1 MIMNMSHSFR
11 FTSASVIATCC
22 LLSGGPGR
30 ADDIAEV
37 KATIAAFH
45 QALAALDIAKID
57 ALWAHD
63 DTVMDKEPL
72 AKSTTLGWSGTRKN
86 FEGLFA
92 AASTISVK
100 PSEGPNVQVRGDIA
114 YSTGVG
120 LSEATFKTFPA
131 FSADVYEADV
141 FEKRD
146 GKWVYVVHAAY
157 ALPK

>member
-1 MIMNMSHSFR
+1 MDLFR
-11 FTSASVIATCC
+11 SLRFFSSTAIAMFC
-22 LLSGGPGR
+22 LIASGGAGR
-30 ADDIAEV
+30 ADDIADV

-45 QALAALDIAKID
+45 QALTALDIAKMD

-63 DTVMDKEPL
+63 DAVMDKEPN
-72 AKSTTLGWSGTRKN
+72 AKSTTLGWTGTRKN

-92 AASTISVK
+92 AASTISAK
-100 PSEGPNVQVRGDIA
+100 STEGPNVQVKGDIA
-114 YSTGVG
+114 YSTGIAS
-120 LSEATFKTFPA
+120 SEATFNKFPP

-146 GKWVYVVHAAY
+146 GKWVYLVHAAY